1 MTTSGKKII
10 INSTTSVNNNKKT
23 FASTT
28 LIPLSTIEILETKP
42 FENVTEI
49 IENIVTVAE
58 TTGTES
64 NFETTHV
71 DSTTSVNNN
80 KKTFASTK
88 IIPNVEKFISQANT
102 KTTQIDSTTS
112 INDNRKTFASA
123 TLIPLSTAEILE
135 TTTKEQ
141 LTHPLTKRNGYFYNI
156 SSELKKNVYYFLF

>member
-1 MTTSGKKII
+1 MTTSGKKTII
-10 INSTTSVNNNKKT
+10 DSTTSVNNNKKT

-42 FENVTEI
+42 FENVTET
-49 IENIVTVAE
+49 IENIVTVTE
-58 TTGTES
+58 TAGTES
-64 NFETTHV
+64 NFETTQI

-88 IIPNVEKFISQANT
+88 IIPIVEKFISQANT
-102 KTTQIDSTTS
+102 KSTQMDSTTS
-112 INDNRKTFASA
+112 INDNRKTFAST

-141 LTHPLTKRNGYFYNI
+141 LTHPLTKLHGYFLNI
-156 SSELKKNVYYFLF
+156 LSELKKS